1 MKIAIGGMIASGK
14 STLVKNLSKE
24 LDYDTMDEFRQGDE
38 VFNTLLDWLY
48 KGYEDIEM
56 LLQVYFLHKH
66 YKTQLEKGNNVIVD
80 RHIIEHWLFA
90 QENLKHKPT
99 ILNFYN
105 GLFHQYMNQV
115 KHPDLYFILD
125 MNWKEFENRIKKRGR
140 KQEIENYEQN
150 KEYFKNLLNNYT
162 DKLAAQCEIYDIP
175 YILVNVNDNDEQETL
190 NDVLEKIYINNIIE
204 KNG

>member
-1 MKIAIGGMIASGK
+1 
-14 STLVKNLSKE
+14 
-24 LDYDTMDEFRQGDE
+24 MDEFRQGDE

-190 NDVLEKIYINNIIE
+190 NDVLEKIYINNLIE
-204 KNG
+204 KNR

>member
-190 NDVLEKIYINNIIE
+190 NDVLEKIYINNLIE